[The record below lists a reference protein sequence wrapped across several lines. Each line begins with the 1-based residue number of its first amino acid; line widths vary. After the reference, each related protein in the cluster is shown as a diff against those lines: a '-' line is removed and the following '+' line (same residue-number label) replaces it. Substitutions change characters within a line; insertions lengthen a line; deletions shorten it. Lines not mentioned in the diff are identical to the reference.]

1 MTRLV
6 DAIVDVFCLADEAE
20 TKNQTQIRQSFEDA
34 LVESLSEGK
43 LDFRA
48 VMIEAHKKF
57 LGQQPDDN
65 WLIAATQCLEIYTE
79 LSLTPRLLS

>member
-6 DAIVDVFCLADEAE
+6 DAIVDVFYLAEEAE
-20 TKNQTQIRQSFEDA
+20 NNDQQHIRQSFEEA
-34 LVESLSEGK
+34 LLASLAEGD
-43 LDFRA
+43 LDFRT

-65 WLIAATQCLEIYTE
+65 WLIAATQCLETYTE
-79 LSLTPRLLS
+79 LSLKPGLLN